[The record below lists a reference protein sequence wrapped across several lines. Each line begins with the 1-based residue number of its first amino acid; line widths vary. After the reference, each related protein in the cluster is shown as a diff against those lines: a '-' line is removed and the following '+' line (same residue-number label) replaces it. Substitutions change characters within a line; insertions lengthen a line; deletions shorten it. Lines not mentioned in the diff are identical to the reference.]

1 MKKYLIIVIF
11 IILYILIKPISVQ
24 ALDNINT
31 DLNNSK
37 QIDVIDQYINNIK
50 NNYDLMKD
58 MDVKNYIDSYI
69 KTGDGKFSF
78 QKALSGLIIYA
89 SKEIVASLKLM
100 SMLIVIAIVSALIS
114 NLEKAFN
121 NDNMTNIAYFACF
134 LMLII
139 IIINSFYISANY
151 AKDTINKLTDFMAM
165 IMPVLML
172 LLASVGGFTEAAVMD
187 PIIVGVINLSA
198 RFYLDFIIP
207 LIFLGFVL
215 QFVNNISNDYKIDR
229 LTKLFKQIA
238 IWTQGIVMTVFIGI
252 VTVRGITS
260 KTIDQVTAKT
270 AKYAVDNFVPI
281 VGKSLSDAIST
292 VAGYS
297 ILLKNAISSL
307 GLVVIIIIVITP
319 IIKLL
324 IMAFLYKF
332 TAALIE
338 PISDKRIVDC
348 ISSVGDS
355 LILLNSCLLSISVM
369 FFIIISII
377 ASAGKMAIGG

>member
-1 MKKYLIIVIF
+1 MKKYLLIIVLT
-11 IILYILIKPISVQ
+11 ILYIFINPIKVQ
-24 ALDNINT
+24 AVDKVS
-31 DLNNSK
+31 NSK
-37 QIDVIDQYINNIK
+37 QIDVVDQYVTNIK
-50 NNYDLMKD
+50 GQYDLMKD
-58 MDVKNYIDSYI
+58 IDVKNYIVSYM

-78 QKALSGLIIYA
+78 QKAFSGLIIYA
-89 SKEIVASLKLM
+89 SKEIIASLKLM
-100 SMLIVIAIVSALIS
+100 SVLIVIAIVSALIS
-114 NLEKAFN
+114 NLEKAFSN
-121 NDNMTNIAYFACF
+121 ESMSNIAYFACY

-139 IIINSFYISANY
+139 IIVNSFYVSADF
-151 AKDTINKLTDFMAM
+151 AKDTITKLTDFMAM
-165 IMPVLML
+165 LMPVLML

-187 PIIVGVINLSA
+187 PIIVGIINLSA

-215 QFVNNISNDYKIDR
+215 QFVNNISDEYKIER
-229 LTKLFKQIA
+229 LTQLFKQIA
-238 IWTQGIVMTVFIGI
+238 IWSQGIVMTVFIGV

-292 VAGYS
+292 VVGYS
-297 ILLKNAISSL
+297 ILLKNALSSL
-307 GLVVIIIIVITP
+307 GLVIVLIIVITP
-319 IIKLL
+319 IIKILV
-324 IMAFLYKF
+324 MAFLYKA
-332 TAALIE
+332 TAAIIE
-338 PISDKRIVDC
+338 PISDKKIVNC

-355 LILLNSCLLSISVM
+355 LILLNSCLISISVM